1 MSKQPYLTAP
11 VPTTGM
17 PSGLPFIIGNEA
29 AERFSFYG
37 MRTILVTFMT
47 KYLLDSNGTLALM
60 SEDDAK
66 GYYHLFMMAAY
77 FFPLMGAFAADVWLG
92 KYRTIMS
99 LSVVYCL
106 GHLALA
112 IDDTRIGLFAGLLL
126 VAIGTGGIKPCVS
139 AHLGDQFGQSNVHL
153 QSAAFGW
160 FYLSINFGSFI
171 STGLTPW
178 LLERFP
184 QWIKATF
191 YASAEDPTLIESAPS
206 WIDRIGPHVAF
217 GTPGLLMLIA
227 TILFWLGRYR
237 FVHIPARGWPQ
248 VRTLLNGEGG
258 RALMGLIPIYV
269 FIAVFWSLYDQSGGA
284 WVLQARAMDRK
295 VFGYELLESQIQVI
309 NPLLI
314 LIYVPLFTYVI
325 YPAIHRVFPLTP
337 LRKISIGLFTTAVAF
352 AISAYAQ
359 ELVDAHQKQ
368 LAEIEQSAPVDEP
381 SVDALNE
388 DYDRAARE
396 MIPPGPSILWQLA
409 AYLVMTAA
417 EVMVSVTGLEFS
429 YTQAPRELKSI
440 VMAFYLLAVS
450 AGNLFTALVNFLNG
464 TRPGGGKWLAGAGY
478 YWFFTGLMALA
489 ACVFIAVA
497 QKYRGRVYIQEE
509 EPHPDS
515 PA

>member
-1 MSKQPYLTAP
+1 MPKQPYLTAP

-47 KYLLDSNGTLALM
+47 KYLVDRSGALDLM
-60 SEDDAK
+60 SDNEAK

-77 FFPLMGAFAADVWLG
+77 FFPLMGAITADLWLG

-112 IDDTRIGLFAGLLL
+112 MDDTRIGLFLGLLL

-139 AHLGDQFGQSNVHL
+139 AHLGDQFGKSNVHL

-171 STGLTPW
+171 STALTPW

-184 QWIKATF
+184 EWLKSRLYSTT
-191 YASAEDPTLIESAPS
+191 EAPQ

-217 GTPGLLMLIA
+217 GTPGILMLIA
-227 TILFWLGRYR
+227 TILFWMGRHR
-237 FVHIPARGWPQ
+237 FVHIPARGWAKIGP
-248 VRTLLNGEGG
+248 LLTSEGG
-258 RALMGLIPIYV
+258 QALLRLIPIYV

-284 WVLQARAMDRK
+284 WVLQAREMDRFI
-295 VFGYELLESQIQVI
+295 FGHELLESQIQVI
-309 NPLLI
+309 NPFLI
-314 LIYVPLFTYVI
+314 LVYVPLFTFVI
-325 YPAIHRVFPLTP
+325 YPAINAVFPLTP
-337 LRKISIGLFTTAVAF
+337 LRKISIGLFTTALAF
-352 AISAYAQ
+352 GISAYAQ
-359 ELVDAHQKQ
+359 NLVDAGGK
-368 LAEIEQSAPVDEP
+368 
-381 SVDALNE
+381 
-388 DYDRAARE
+388 
-396 MIPPGPSILWQLA
+396 PSIMWQMA
-409 AYLVMTAA
+409 AYLVLTAA

-450 AGNLFTALVNFLNG
+450 AGNLFTSLVNFLNG
-464 TRPGGGKWLAGAGY
+464 TRGGGRQWLEGANY
-478 YWFFTGLMALA
+478 YWFFTGLMWFA

-497 QKYRGRVYIQEE
+497 KTYHGRSYIQEE
-509 EPHPDS
+509 VPQPEEPAQS
-515 PA
+515 A